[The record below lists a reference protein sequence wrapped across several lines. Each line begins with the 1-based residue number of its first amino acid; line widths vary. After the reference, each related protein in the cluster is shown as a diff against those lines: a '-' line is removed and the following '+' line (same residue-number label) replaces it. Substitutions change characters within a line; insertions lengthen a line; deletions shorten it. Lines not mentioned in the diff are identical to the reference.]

1 METDLPAAQ
10 FEEFVRTRTPA
21 LMRTA
26 FLLTGDQY
34 LAEDLVQSALART
47 HRSWRR
53 IREEQNA
60 EAYTRK
66 IMYNLRISWWRRKR
80 IKEQHA
86 DVMPEPPVSDSDAA
100 EDSVRRI
107 AVWEALM
114 RLTPRQRA
122 VLVLRFYED
131 RSVTETAELLGC
143 SEGAIKSQT
152 SKALNLLRTKVPELR
167 ELRFFAEGS
176 VA

>member
-26 FLLTGDQY
+26 FLLTGDQH
-34 LAEDLVQSALART
+34 LAEDLVQSALARA
-47 HRSWRR
+47 HRAWSR

-66 IMYNLRISWWRRKR
+66 IMYHLQVSWWRRKR
-80 IKEQHA
+80 LKEQHA
-86 DVMPEPPVSDSDAA
+86 DVLPEPPVTGDSA

-107 AVWEALM
+107 AVWEALA

-131 RSVTETAELLGC
+131 RSVVETAELLSC
-143 SEGAIKSQT
+143 SEGAVKSQT

-167 ELRFFAEGS
+167 ELRFFTEGS